1 MSEAFDKYKNAFCE
15 SFKNEQLELDNL
27 EYQSITE
34 WDSIGHLNL
43 ISNLELA
50 FGISMEMDDIIEFS
64 SFNKGKEILKKYG
77 IVFE

>member
-1 MSEAFDKYKNAFCE
+1 MSEAFDKYKNAFLE
-15 SFKNEQLELDNL
+15 SFKNEQLELEIL

>member
-1 MSEAFDKYKNAFCE
+1 MSEVYDKYKNTFFE
-15 SFKNEQLELDNL
+15 SFKNEKLELDNL

-43 ISNLELA
+43 ISNIELA

-77 IVFE
+77 IVF

>member
-1 MSEAFDKYKNAFCE
+1 MLEVYNKYKNAFFE
-15 SFKNEQLELDNL
+15 SFKNEKLELEKL
-27 EYQSITE
+27 EYQSINE

-43 ISNLELA
+43 ISNLEIA

-64 SFNKGKEILKKYG
+64 SFNKGKIILKKYG